1 MSRPWPSSSVLVE
14 AMRRAASLLLAS
26 LSALGCK
33 GPPMASSAEC
43 ERLLDRYIDL
53 KLSEN
58 PTAPRLSTEER
69 SRLRG
74 RIALEVLSD
83 SDVKQVKTQ
92 CLTQVTQ
99 GEYDCAVK
107 ASTSQAWNDCIE

>member
-1 MSRPWPSSSVLVE
+1 
-14 AMRRAASLLLAS
+14 
-26 LSALGCK
+26 
-33 GPPMASSAEC
+33 MASSAQC

-53 KLSEN
+53 KLSED
-58 PTAPRLSTEER
+58 PTAPRLSTEDR

-74 RIALEVLSD
+74 KIALAVLSD
-83 SDVKQVKTQ
+83 SDVGQVRNQ
-92 CLTQVTQ
+92 CPTQVTE

>member
-1 MSRPWPSSSVLVE
+1 MSVSL
-14 AMRRAASLLLAS
+14 AAPE
-26 LSALGCK
+26 CK
-33 GPPMASSAEC
+33 GPSMASPAEC

-53 KLSEN
+53 KLSES
-58 PTAPRLSTEER
+58 PAAPRLSTEER

-74 RIALEVLSD
+74 RIALQVLSD

-99 GEYDCAVK
+99 GEYDCGIK
-107 ASTSQAWNDCIE
+107 ASTSQAWNDCIQ